1 MTRALT
7 FNLFESILWK
17 NSYFQPNFVGTE
29 APLFVIDHTW
39 VPPPTKA
46 QILQEE
52 QQLYMA
58 CLLANIVGN
67 MAAGVQAQAEAE
79 HKKEIKEYDTFQGVF
94 QATKDIRDVI
104 PHIII

>member
-1 MTRALT
+1 
-7 FNLFESILWK
+7 
-17 NSYFQPNFVGTE
+17 
-29 APLFVIDHTW
+29 
-39 VPPPTKA
+39 
-46 QILQEE
+46 
-52 QQLYMA
+52 MA